1 MPADAYIR
9 LDDRVP
15 SVVNPFVST
24 PFKYT
29 PLAYTKMAIVGVTLF
44 PLRLAVLIGA
54 TAVGAITTSVLTLGA
69 DLTKPLPPLRRLL
82 ISGTTRLT
90 ARAGLWALGYWWITV
105 DKRPGSGGAHV
116 LVAAPHY
123 SLLDAFFFGYYEA
136 PSAISKAAVKHIP
149 IIGTLAMAVQTI
161 FVDRKDPQARSKAAA
176 ALKERGSAAGA
187 AAGWP
192 PVLIFPEGTCTN
204 GQALISFK
212 AGAFAIGAPVQP
224 VVLRYPHAY
233 CDPSAADTGYDRLLL
248 LMLQVYNRLEVTY
261 LPVVAPTAAEQ
272 ADAKLFASAVRALM
286 AKELGVGQ
294 TQHSYSDVWLSVEAA
309 KVGVAQDFEMARLE
323 KLFNLSVDDAKRLLA
338 SFHRLDGDG
347 SGRIELDEFAA
358 ALGLQDAP
366 AGYVQRL
373 FSFFD
378 ADGAGDISF
387 AELVQ
392 GLAVLSPSCSME
404 EKLKLAFLTCDMDAS
419 GGVSAPQP
427 AGRHRVRRRARRLA
441 RRRRVGGGAAPGGL
455 RRAAAARALA
465 ERPRRRARRRVRQA
479 RPRRQQGARLRR
491 VVRLRRRARRP
502 APAQPRRRRRP
513 DGRARRPRAHRAD
526 DEGGAAGEPG
536 GGDARGREKRG

>member
-1 MPADAYIR
+1 MPTDAYIR

-136 PSAISKAAVKHIP
+136 PSAISKAAVKRIP
-149 IIGTLAMAVQTI
+149 IIGTLAIAVQTI
-161 FVDRKDPQARSKAAA
+161 FVDRKRP
-176 ALKERGSAAGA
+176 AGA
-187 AAGWP
+187 EQGGGGAQGARQRP
-192 PVLIFPEGTCTN
+192 PARRRGGRQCSSFPRHVHQRPGRSSRSRR
-204 GQALISFK
+204 ARLRS
-212 AGAFAIGAPVQP
+212 ARPHVQP
-224 VVLRYPHAY
+224 VVRYPHAY
-233 CDPSAADTGYDRLLL
+233 CDPSAADTGYDRLPGA
-248 LMLQVYNRLEVTY
+248 MLRRIQPPRGD
-261 LPVVAPTAAEQ
+261 LPPRRRADGGRAGGREALRVGGARADGEGARRRPGRAA
-272 ADAKLFASAVRALM
+272 
-286 AKELGVGQ
+286 
-294 TQHSYSDVWLSVEAA
+294 TSDVWLSVEAA
-309 KVGVAQDFEMARLE
+309 KVGVAQDFAMARLE

-419 GGVSAPQP
+419 GGVSLHNLQGVIEYA
-427 AGRHRVRRRARRLA
+427 VARDVSLT
-441 RRRRVGGGAAPGGL
+441 
-455 RRAAAARALA
+455 AAASAAA
-465 ERPRRRARRRVRQA
+465 PRRRPPPC
-479 RPRRQQGARLRR
+479 RP
-491 VVRLRRRARRP
+491 
-502 APAQPRRRRRP
+502 
-513 DGRARRPRAHRAD
+513 
-526 DEGGAAGEPG
+526 
-536 GGDARGREKRG
+536 